1 MDHGQPR
8 PLPSA
13 VPKLCPA
20 QRAQG
25 SALAPED
32 LLWGWGHPETS
43 HRGIQRGSRASLPH
57 KLHLLSH
64 GGLGRKT
71 GLEHHW
77 RILGHVGRYWRMP
90 ACTEAQWGVLACTGM
105 PWRVVTMTGEAL
117 GSAELRVPTSD
128 RFTRWAPFLTCR
140 EMRRCHW
147 SLECPQSQQGMGGP
161 NWPPVPTLAP
171 QFQDLPQ
178 RIHLCLLLRP
188 PAEAEQR
195 FSLDWPLWGLGG
207 SQVSPSPWCEGENPF
222 CSPRSHSG
230 QSHLIPVPAGTTVG
244 METRRARGI
253 RGLQGRGERSGT
265 WGPQRQ

>member
-1 MDHGQPR
+1 
-8 PLPSA
+8 
-13 VPKLCPA
+13 
-20 QRAQG
+20 
-25 SALAPED
+25 
-32 LLWGWGHPETS
+32 
-43 HRGIQRGSRASLPH
+43 
-57 KLHLLSH
+57 
-64 GGLGRKT
+64 
-71 GLEHHW
+71 
-77 RILGHVGRYWRMP
+77 MP

-105 PWRVVTMTGEAL
+105 PWRVTTMTGEAL

-178 RIHLCLLLRP
+178 CIHLCLLLRP

-207 SQVSPSPWCEGENPF
+207 HRCPQAPGVRGEIPSAPPSPTPA
-222 CSPRSHSG
+222 SLTRS
-230 QSHLIPVPAGTTVG
+230 LF
-244 METRRARGI
+244 
-253 RGLQGRGERSGT
+253 LQGPRWGWRQGEQGEFGASKDEGNGVGLGGPKDSELGGTGGPKGRG
-265 WGPQRQ
+265 WGMLVGRQEFQWGGHGG